1 MFFERFRKKKS
12 TLKADRVL
20 HDAAVAQSRIPTF
33 YRDWGVPDSVE
44 GRFEL
49 LTLHIILLL
58 ERLKDEPA
66 IRQGLFDTYVS
77 DLDGAL
83 REMGVGDLSVP
94 KRMKGLGGVFYG
106 RAKAY
111 DDAFRSLPDKA
122 PLIDLIGRTI
132 PQGAMEMDTR
142 SLAAYVTSCRER
154 LAVESTPGIVRGD
167 IPWVQP

>member
-12 TLKADRVL
+12 TPTADRVL
-20 HDAAVAQSRIPTF
+20 HDAAVAQSRVPAF
-33 YRDWGVPDSVE
+33 YRDMGVPDSIE

-58 ERLKDEPA
+58 ERLKDELA
-66 IRQGLFDTYVS
+66 IRQALFDTFVS

-94 KRMKGLGGVFYG
+94 KKMKGLGGVFYG

-111 DDAFRSLPDKA
+111 DDAFGALPDQTA
-122 PLIDLIGRTI
+122 LLALIGRTI
-132 PQGAMEMDTR
+132 LKGAIGADAGA
-142 SLAAYVTSCRER
+142 LAAYIRSSRER
-154 LAVESTPGIVRGD
+154 LAAQPTSAIVVGNLL
-167 IPWVQP
+167 WGQL

>member
-12 TLKADRVL
+12 ARTADRVL
-20 HDAAVAQSRIPTF
+20 HDAAVAQSRVPGL
-33 YRDWGVPDSVE
+33 YSDMGAPDSVE

-49 LTLHIILLL
+49 LTLHIIMLL

-66 IRQGLFDTYVS
+66 IRQSLFDTYVS

-111 DDAFRSLPDKA
+111 DDAFTALPDET
-122 PLIDLIGRTI
+122 PLRDLIDRTI
-132 PQGAMEMDTR
+132 LQGATGADA
-142 SLAAYVTSCRER
+142 SPLAAYIMSSRQC
-154 LAVESTPGIVRGD
+154 LAGQPTPAIVAGNLQ
-167 IPWVQP
+167 WGQL